1 MNFLVNLNENPL
13 WQAPDVLFNGL
24 TTLKAMKIEY
34 NNLYTH
40 IIFTTRQ
47 RLPLIEEQHRIRIEK
62 FMTGVINNYES
73 KLYAIYAN
81 PEHVHILA
89 SRSPSIAEETLATI
103 VADASARFINENKL
117 CQYKFDWQQSAAAF
131 SVSKSDVDRVHK
143 YILNQPTHHKKI
155 TFAEEYDGF
164 IKFYQKGLRWNM

>member
-1 MNFLVNLNENPL
+1 
-13 WQAPDVLFNGL
+13 
-24 TTLKAMKIEY
+24 MKIEY

-40 IIFTTRQ
+40 IIFTTHR
-47 RLPLIEEQHRIRIEK
+47 RLPLIEDQHRIRIEK

-103 VADASARFINENKL
+103 VADATARFINENKL
-117 CQYKFDWQQSAAAF
+117 CQYKFDWQQS
-131 SVSKSDVDRVHK
+131 DVDRVHK
-143 YILNQPTHHKKI
+143 YILNQPIHHRKI
-155 TFAEEYDGF
+155 TFAEEFDGF